1 MSANDPGTGWVDPNP
16 PDRTDPRATR
26 TLAIAAVA
34 LTGMVLVALVGVV
47 IAKHAGLFGDD
58 DGDGDRPSV
67 VLSAANAESENAFMP
82 SVVVAPIEIADSV
95 AGDIASF
102 TAQLPLSAARGARLV
117 TGTQPGLYGS
127 VGTNAVCDVPAV
139 ANYLDAQ
146 PEKASRW
153 AQAIGI
159 APQKIPYYLNTLTPV
174 SLIADTWVTSSAF
187 VDGRALPSQT
197 VLEAG
202 NAVLIDQA
210 GVPRVHCATGDPLV
224 PPANVDLAD
233 LEVHGKRWSEFAA
246 QNVVAVAYAGG
257 ESTKPVTE
265 FTLRDLSSGETGT
278 HPAGGN
284 ISLGADPTGWIPDP
298 AAMNVPPTKGL
309 K

>member
-1 MSANDPGTGWVDPNP
+1 MSPNDPGTGWVDPNP
-16 PDRTDPRATR
+16 SDTTDAGAARI
-26 TLAIAAVA
+26 LAITAVA
-34 LTGMVLVALVGVV
+34 LTGVVLLALVGVV
-47 IAKHAGLFGDD
+47 MAKHAGVFGNDD
-58 DGDGDRPSV
+58 EHRDRPSV
-67 VLSAANAESENAFMP
+67 VLSAANAEGENPFMP
-82 SVVVAPIEIADSV
+82 SVVVAPIEIADNV

-117 TGTQPGLYGS
+117 VGTQPGLYGS
-127 VGTNAVCDVPAV
+127 VGKAALCDVPGV

-146 PEKASRW
+146 PEKSTAW

-174 SLIADTWVTSSAF
+174 ALIGDTWVTSSDF
-187 VDGRALPSQT
+187 TDGRMVPTQT
-197 VLEAG
+197 VLQAG

-210 GVPRVHCATGDPLV
+210 GVPRVHCATGDPLG
-224 PPANVDLAD
+224 PPANIDLAD
-233 LEVHGKRWSEFAA
+233 LDVHGKRWPEFDTR
-246 QNVVAVAYAGG
+246 NVVAVAYAGG
-257 ESTKPVTE
+257 EATKPVTE

-284 ISLGADPTGWIPDP
+284 ISLGADPSGWVPDP
-298 AAMNVPPTKGL
+298 VAMNVPPTKGM